1 MMMDRLRRWRSAVAA
16 RVVDD
21 WRDAWK
27 WASVRLAALGGILA
41 TAAVSAPGFAKE
53 LWDQLPQDMRS
64 TAPAWVPVL
73 VTAIPII
80 VRLYKQGGRNA

>member
-1 MMMDRLRRWRSAVAA
+1 MLMDRLRRWRSAVAA

-27 WASVRLAALGGILA
+27 WASVRLAALGGIL
-41 TAAVSAPGFAKE
+41 TAILAAAPGFAKE
-53 LWDQLPQDMRS
+53 LWDQLPQDLRS

-73 VTAIPII
+73 VFAIPIA
-80 VRLYKQGGRNA
+80 VRLYKQGKPDA